1 MRLRW
6 RHLGGMA
13 AAVAAAGIA
22 GGLLAALPGEGLPF
36 PNLVLAGMQ
45 CAIPHVGL
53 FAMPLFA
60 LMLVLGIR
68 PTLPRVLIAAFLIG
82 ATPLT
87 LILGMPAWWAG
98 LAGMV
103 GGFAFWVAAGPW
115 VEDE

>member
-1 MRLRW
+1 MTLRW

-13 AAVAAAGIA
+13 AAVPAAGIA
-22 GGLLAALPGEGLPF
+22 GGALAALSGEGWPH
-36 PNLVLAGMQ
+36 PDLVLAGMLF
-45 CAIPHVGL
+45 AVPHVGL

-60 LMLVLGIR
+60 LALFLGVR

-98 LAGMV
+98 LAGLA

-115 VEDE
+115 KEA